1 MWRQVLAQDVDLAW
15 SADPLPWLAAP
26 QVRTHVHS
34 NKRTVAPPPRHI
46 GRLARSASCRA
57 ASCATAPIG
66 SRPQVRATRPEHSL
80 AVESLVVTPAPC
92 AAAVHDWAVPG
103 VSFGRLHRGHDSA
116 AQVCSQHP
124 ACGDALPWGDH
135 RVRCDDVRRR
145 ADARRAARDDGALAV
160 PRARGGRRAPG
171 RGGAEGA
178 RRADDDRCGNAHRA
192 THIGTTSLSECEAR
206 VHLSQTSGGTAS
218 AQPTPGSSSCGAL
231 TE

>member
-116 AQVCSQHP
+116 AQVCST
-124 ACGDALPWGDH
+124 ASSLWRCVAVVVI
-135 RVRCDDVRRR
+135 RECDDVRRR

-178 RRADDDRCGNAHRA
+178 RRADDDRCGNAHR
-192 THIGTTSLSECEAR
+192 
-206 VHLSQTSGGTAS
+206 
-218 AQPTPGSSSCGAL
+218 
-231 TE
+231 